1 MGNSGGGGRL
11 KCLFGILNMTAG
23 QCANIHTHTLSLSS
37 RCVNSLRIDLRV
49 PTYIF
54 HLSFFIP
61 LGVCVCPHVHVCLC
75 LIDASRGW

>member
-1 MGNSGGGGRL
+1 
-11 KCLFGILNMTAG
+11 MTAG